1 MGEIY
6 QQNPL
11 KRILKIAGQAEF
23 EIIWRKKMGARNG
36 NLMSIFSCSIL
47 LCSLLLV
54 MEVLFMS
61 QNIHGM
67 LVSLLRMPFSCIFLL
82 LAVNLIFQGV
92 GMAPNLQLWQSQKMK
107 IVRFFWKLP
116 GRLLTNLFL
125 ALVEVGDRSQT
136 ALFRSGQ
143 YNYHWIHHHFSHNWS
158 WPTWRE
164 GSENAVDADV
174 DTTLDYT
181 ISHKYAV
188 YCSIY
193 CAHFE
198 TFNSCFYQKPP
209 LMTWFLNHLSSLN
222 NFSLV
227 FCVSMCCIPLCS
239 PMNLKTSKLRGASL
253 HRGPGRG
260 TWIFG
265 TAKAGPWSCPAHRQ
279 AAGTSKPQGSC
290 ECV

>member
-1 MGEIY
+1 
-6 QQNPL
+6 
-11 KRILKIAGQAEF
+11 
-23 EIIWRKKMGARNG
+23 
-36 NLMSIFSCSIL
+36 
-47 LCSLLLV
+47 

-67 LVSLLRMPFSCIFLL
+67 LYSLTATDAFFLQL
-82 LAVNLIFQGV
+82 LAACCELNL
-92 GMAPNLQLWQSQKMK
+92 PRSQK
-107 IVRFFWKLP
+107 IHHVFFVEAS
-116 GRLLTNLFL
+116 RETSFL
-125 ALVEVGDRSQT
+125 GLVEVGDRSQT

-143 YNYHWIHHHFSHNWS
+143 YNYHWIHHHLSHNWS

-181 ISHKYAV
+181 ISHKYEV

-193 CAHFE
+193 CARFE

-227 FCVSMCCIPLCS
+227 FCVSLRCIPLCS
-239 PMNLKTSKLRGASL
+239 PMNLKTSKLRGASS
-253 HRGPGRG
+253 HRGPGRR

-279 AAGTSKPQGSC
+279 AAGTSKPQMVG
-290 ECV
+290 VNAYN